1 MITLAIDKATKTP
14 YLVFRGTGTPP
25 SELNFMFKPDLDLW
39 ARVYDPQVMGKIL
52 RYNLPCDGKLQE
64 YHEAKM
70 IEISPARIFED
81 TFRYEMLKPYQRE
94 GIAAAVQAGNFLIA
108 DEMGLG
114 KAQPLTSFIL
124 TPTGWRRMG
133 DIRVGDKVIGADG
146 FPTKVLGVYPQG
158 VKDVYKIM
166 FSDGCATECCGD
178 HLWRVT
184 TALKKWRGGRGE
196 LLSASE
202 LIGNLKTTVINSSG
216 KYNNKYYIPLVDP
229 IRFER
234 EDSLPMDP
242 YLLGLLLGDG
252 GLTNSVVISL
262 ADQELIDSV
271 ESILPPGHY
280 MKRRKH
286 GGCDYQLSGPD
297 RKEGSN
303 LIRTALKKLGLF
315 GKRSEQ
321 KYVPY
326 IYKFS
331 SIPNRIAILQGLL
344 DTDGSVGKKGGAI
357 EYSSTSLRL
366 AMDVQFI
373 VQSLGGVAKITEK
386 PTRCQLAYRVRISLP
401 NNIEPFRLSRKAERV
416 VKRKK
421 YFPTRAIVSIEPFGR
436 KPTQCIR
443 VEAAD
448 GLYLTDNC
456 IVTHNTP
463 QAIGI
468 VSKLQARS
476 LVICPT
482 SLKHEWAAQITKF
495 TEANSQIIEG
505 SARDRASLWKAGL
518 DCQFTIASYDILKNP
533 NDLVGANDI
542 CNVGMIIFDEI
553 TRVKNSKTA
562 RAKAIAKLKARRI
575 LGLTGTPIENN
586 LEEFYAILKLIS
598 PGLFPSFTVF
608 ADQYL
613 IRKKMY
619 VGSHSFLKTVG
630 YKNLDLLKAQIAP
643 YMIRRQRNEVLELPP
658 SSTVIR
664 EVALSPFQ
672 KDIENLLFKCAKDNP
687 DMVLRFFTFGLENMI
702 SPVLVPR
709 DWSPDP
715 DFEYEVELL
724 EALLL
729 LEDEGKDEAYT
740 PRLEELALLL
750 EDTDPYKVI
759 LFSKY
764 LKALELANNTLGLKM
779 NWLTG
784 KSNVQNELKA
794 WNNPSGPRL
803 LAMTTAGAMGHN
815 LQKNCNI
822 MILMDQLF
830 NPRLTD
836 QLMARIYR
844 MGQDKPV
851 TYYVMDS
858 NSVIE
863 GKVKAIISNKDWL
876 SKNVLEGAAA
886 IAEKI
891 HNGQLAAA
899 VMFGGDYDDED

>member
-81 TFRYEMLKPYQRE
+81 TFRYEMLKGYQRE
-94 GIAAAVQAGNFLIA
+94 GVAAALQVGSFLIA

-114 KAQPLTSFIL
+114 K
-124 TPTGWRRMG
+124 
-133 DIRVGDKVIGADG
+133 
-146 FPTKVLGVYPQG
+146 
-158 VKDVYKIM
+158 
-166 FSDGCATECCGD
+166 
-178 HLWRVT
+178 
-184 TALKKWRGGRGE
+184 
-196 LLSASE
+196 
-202 LIGNLKTTVINSSG
+202 
-216 KYNNKYYIPLVDP
+216 
-229 IRFER
+229 
-234 EDSLPMDP
+234 
-242 YLLGLLLGDG
+242 
-252 GLTNSVVISL
+252 
-262 ADQELIDSV
+262 
-271 ESILPPGHY
+271 
-280 MKRRKH
+280 
-286 GGCDYQLSGPD
+286 
-297 RKEGSN
+297 
-303 LIRTALKKLGLF
+303 
-315 GKRSEQ
+315 
-321 KYVPY
+321 
-326 IYKFS
+326 
-331 SIPNRIAILQGLL
+331 
-344 DTDGSVGKKGGAI
+344 
-357 EYSSTSLRL
+357 
-366 AMDVQFI
+366 
-373 VQSLGGVAKITEK
+373 
-386 PTRCQLAYRVRISLP
+386 
-401 NNIEPFRLSRKAERV
+401 
-416 VKRKK
+416 
-421 YFPTRAIVSIEPFGR
+421 
-436 KPTQCIR
+436 
-443 VEAAD
+443 
-448 GLYLTDNC
+448 
-456 IVTHNTP
+456 TP
-463 QAIGI
+463 QAIAI
-468 VSKLQARS
+468 ASKLQARS

-542 CNVGMIIFDEI
+542 CNVGMVIFDEI

-672 KDIENLLFKCAKDNP
+672 RDIENLLFKCAKDNP